1 MSRDKARKE
10 AVREQSAQLAAAL
23 ALDHS
28 GPRKRGSRLEGGKL
42 TVLQHQMLTVLAAA
56 PKGAATPEQLIRAHP
71 GLYGADPLDR
81 GVTFSLHRVGRHLTE
96 RGYVKAGRAQERSGN
111 TGRIQGG
118 RRLYRITAAGR
129 QALQ

>member
-28 GPRKRGSRLEGGKL
+28 GPRKRGSRLEGGK
-42 TVLQHQMLTVLAAA
+42 LTVLAAA